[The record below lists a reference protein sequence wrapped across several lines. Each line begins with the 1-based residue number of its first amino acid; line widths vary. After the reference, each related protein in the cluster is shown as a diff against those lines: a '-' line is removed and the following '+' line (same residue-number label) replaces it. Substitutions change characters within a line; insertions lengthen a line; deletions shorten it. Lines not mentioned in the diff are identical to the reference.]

1 MEQIQIML
9 AAIMSNPNITEW
21 GVYLVAALAGITLA
35 VAVSYLFSGLYSP
48 VRAQIN
54 KLSKTPSSST
64 DMSKEYES
72 SLEHTIKKLDSIP
85 FINKRYQGDSSAKE
99 LLIHAGFH
107 SQGALKVY
115 NAIKLLSL
123 LLGLAIAIFS
133 IRQILHLSIRVEI
146 LIIIAGLSIGY
157 LLPGIILSKL
167 ATHRMNDL
175 RKYFPDALDLLVVC
189 CEAGLGLLESFQ
201 RVSRE
206 LQLSHPN
213 LSFELGLVCSKVR
226 YGLTLQQALQEFSN
240 RTGLED
246 IKGLNSVIVQSLKLG
261 TGVAATIRVYADEY
275 REKRLQRAEEQA
287 AKLGVKMIFPMMCCI
302 WPSFFIVAIGPA
314 VLNVIRVWDKAF

>member
-9 AAIMSNPNITEW
+9 ATIMSNPNITEW

-54 KLSKTPSSST
+54 KLSKKPSSST
-64 DMSKEYES
+64 DMGKEYES

-107 SQGALKVY
+107 SQGALKIY

-133 IRQILHLSIRVEI
+133 IRQIPHLSIRAEI

-226 YGLTLQQALQEFSN
+226 YGLTLQQALQEFSY

>member
-9 AAIMSNPNITEW
+9 ATITSNPNMIEW
-21 GVYLVAALAGITLA
+21 GVYLIAGLTGITLA
-35 VAVSYLFSGLYSP
+35 VALSYLFSGLYSP

-54 KLSKTPSSST
+54 KLSNTPSSST

-85 FINKRYQGDSSAKE
+85 FINKRYQGDSSTKE

-107 SQGALKVY
+107 SQSALKIY

-123 LLGLAIAIFS
+123 LVGLTIAIFS
-133 IRQILHLSIRVEI
+133 VRQIPDLSSRAAIF
-146 LIIIAGLSIGY
+146 IIFAGLSIAY

-246 IKGLNSVIVQSLKLG
+246 IRGLNSVIVQSLKLG

-314 VLNVIRVWDKAF
+314 VLNVIKVWDKAF

>member
-1 MEQIQIML
+1 MEQIQTII
-9 AAIMSNPNITEW
+9 AAVMSHPDMMEW
-21 GVYLVAALAGITLA
+21 AVYLVAGLTGITLA
-35 VAVSYLFSGLYSP
+35 VALSYLFSGLYSP
-48 VRAQIN
+48 MRAQIN
-54 KLSKTPSSST
+54 KLSKTPSASA

-85 FINKRYQGDSSAKE
+85 FINKRYSGDSSAKE

-107 SQGALKVY
+107 SQGALKIY

-123 LLGLAIAIFS
+123 LIGFVIAAFIVRQITNLSSKSAIFIVVAIVS
-133 IRQILHLSIRVEI
+133 IS
-146 LIIIAGLSIGY
+146 Y

-226 YGLTLQQALQEFSN
+226 YGLTLQQALHEFSN

-261 TGVAATIRVYADEY
+261 TGVAATIRVYSDEY

-287 AKLGVKMIFPMMCCI
+287 SKLGVKMIFPMMCCI

-314 VLNVIRVWDKAF
+314 VLNVMQVWDKAF